1 MPRWVQDGDLHP
13 LQGAAHRL
21 GQRGEELR
29 RQRGHP
35 GAGFTQAIGNVATG
49 PGQAAPYQLGHV
61 RPAAVATHGE
71 VAQRAQGP
79 EVAAT
84 VLQQVLEDDRASHQ
98 EVGAVAL
105 YQGVDEFRLDDM
117 GCQDGRAMEAQ
128 GTEQAGVQPVAVIH
142 RQDLEGNDLPLEGQ
156 AFQVHVDVAADRPVA
171 EPDRLRMPGGTRGQ
185 YEQRI
190 LLRIGAR
197 QRIGD

>member
-1 MPRWVQDGDLHP
+1 
-13 LQGAAHRL
+13 
-21 GQRGEELR
+21 
-29 RQRGHP
+29 
-35 GAGFTQAIGNVATG
+35 
-49 PGQAAPYQLGHV
+49 
-61 RPAAVATHGE
+61 
-71 VAQRAQGP
+71 
-79 EVAAT
+79 
-84 VLQQVLEDDRASHQ
+84 
-98 EVGAVAL
+98 
-105 YQGVDEFRLDDM
+105 M

-142 RQDLEGNDLPLEGQ
+142 RQDLEGNDLPLKGQ
-156 AFQVHVDVAADRPVA
+156 AFQVHVDVAADRAVA